1 MTTAPKTDDPAK
13 KGELEVEKAELEA
26 DVEETEAEA
35 EKARAAGDTARAEQ
49 LEAQIK
55 KVVSGE
61 LAEIKASLQALTDR
75 PFHPAPEA
83 EKPAGTEAPK
93 SDEEEG
99 QEAEQPKEPVHRFGS
114 RRWFG
119 KRAYED

>member
-1 MTTAPKTDDPAK
+1 MSTAPKTDDPAK
-13 KGELEVEKAELEA
+13 KAELETEKEELET
-26 DVEETEAEA
+26 DVKEAEAEA
-35 EKARAAGDTARAEQ
+35 EKARADGDTARAEQ

-61 LAEIKASLQALTDR
+61 LAEIKAALKALTDR

-83 EKPAGTEAPK
+83 EKPPAPEGETGK
-93 SDEEEG
+93 KDDQEE
-99 QEAEQPKEPVHRFGS
+99 EQPKEPVHRFGS

-119 KRAYED
+119 SRAYED